1 MEGEFYI
8 TNYLVCV
15 FDIYLMYDFT
25 GYYEGVKT
33 YFQKG
38 RRIVL
43 MILFMALLVFSVN
56 MLNSTTLNLVF
67 TLTANFLFICLV
79 MKGRF
84 LEKFMHFLT
93 VLAVQYGGEFLGA
106 VFFARGLNQTVTV
119 THYTRVYQIV
129 IVKLI
134 TFIIYVTIKQLMP
147 GREKGNEI
155 YFDVKTFLMFI
166 IVPLASLGIMFSLT
180 YMNIDFSVMPLV
192 RGSLTTF
199 YSMLILGNALVYYAF
214 RRYGSIQEKI
224 HLQKKLIAEQEME
237 LHHFQQVEYINRKN
251 AEFRHD
257 IDHYLRTIGKLAE
270 DGHSKEIL
278 SILKELRIEFYEKEN
293 AYYCG
298 NAIINTLLNEEKEE
312 AENKN
317 IAYDIYVEPG
327 FHIGSISETDM
338 ISIMGNL
345 YKNALEAA
353 VQCDKGFIRVKMFMQ
368 NDGCFAVIKLE
379 NSFEGNLLWQGEQ
392 LLTTKADGANHGIG
406 VGRVRELAEK
416 YHGTLVNRVN
426 EQIFQAVLVL
436 AV

>member
-43 MILFMALLVFSVN
+43 MILFMALLVFFVN

-79 MKGRF
+79 MKGRL

-93 VLAVQYGGEFLGA
+93 VLAVQYGGEFLTA
-106 VFFARGLNQTVTV
+106 VFFSKGLGLEILLPQYNKMLVA
-119 THYTRVYQIV
+119 V
-129 IVKLI
+129 IIKLV
-134 TFIIYVTIKQLMP
+134 TFILYAVIKQIFP
-147 GREKGNEI
+147 QK
-155 YFDVKTFLMFI
+155 KTRIDTKSFFLFMTGPI
-166 IVPLASLGIMFSLT
+166 ASLGLMFSVAYLDV
-180 YMNIDFSVMPLV
+180 DFSNMPSK
-192 RGSLTTF
+192 RGTLLIF
-199 YSMLILGNALVYYAF
+199 YTLMIFGNALAYYAF
-214 RRYGSIQEKI
+214 QRYGIIQQKI

-257 IDHYLRTIGKLAE
+257 INHYLRTIGKLAE

-278 SILKELRIEFYEKEN
+278 SILKELKIEFYEEEN

-312 AENKN
+312 AKNKN
-317 IAYDIYVEPG
+317 IVYDIYVEPG

-353 VQCDKGFIRVKMFMQ
+353 VQCDKGFIRMKMFMQ

-379 NSFEGNLLWQGEQ
+379 NSFDGNLLWQGEQ
-392 LLTTKADGANHGIG
+392 LLTTKADRANHGIG

-416 YHGTLVNRVN
+416 YHGSLVNRVN
-426 EQIFQAVLVL
+426 EQTFQAVLVL